1 MAYIILI
8 ITIFIS
14 ISKQGTFVLIDHH
27 FPPIVNMDSPE
38 GMEDTIKKAKPVCI
52 RFKKKLIIHS
62 S

>member
-1 MAYIILI
+1 MAYIILV
-8 ITIFIS
+8 ITIFIL

-52 RFKKKLIIHS
+52 RFK
-62 S
+62 